1 MAEGQMYLI
10 FLLEFFV
17 SYYKFVY
24 QGIVWGEGNKYTT
37 SPVKQSSQQKHP
49 VLPYT
54 KGQVEAIIIYVAYLL
69 RSIDENMAFNYL
81 SLSSYR
87 IELYFAHL
95 RQVCNNN
102 NTPEN
107 IERCVQDD
115 YLRRVLELQY
125 QINNETTRQGKK
137 RSSEFHS
144 QNGGTKLDTDR
155 IKYSIHTGRNMYEYV
170 MAAEEQNPNF
180 LQGQS
185 DYSLTETFDR
195 FMNFVKF
202 IEIEQWEVV
211 PGRIICSKLIDKL
224 TMSGYN
230 RQGRLALIMH
240 AACISQN
247 EVQFSD
253 FLFED

>member
-1 MAEGQMYLI
+1 MYLL

-17 SYYKFVY
+17 NYYQFVY
-24 QGIVWGEGNKYTT
+24 QGIVWGDGNKYST
-37 SPVKQSSQQKHP
+37 SPVKQSSKQKHP

-54 KGQVEAIIIYVAYLL
+54 KGQVEAIIIYVSYVL
-69 RSIDENMAFNYL
+69 RSIDENMTYNYL
-81 SLSSYR
+81 SISSYR

-144 QNGGTKLDTDR
+144 QNGGTKIDIDLM
-155 IKYSIHTGRNMYEYV
+155 KYSIHTGRNLYDYV
-170 MAAEEQNPNF
+170 MAGEEQNPNF
-180 LQGQS
+180 PSVDQAFSKTLV
-185 DYSLTETFDR
+185 FDR
-195 FMNFVKF
+195 FMNFVQY
-202 IEIEQWEVV
+202 IEIEHWEVV

-230 RQGRLALIMH
+230 RYGRLALIMH